1 MYKEVLRS
9 IEDIS
14 LFPVISIVIF
24 IAFFT
29 VLMVYVIRM
38 DRRSVKQMASLPLD
52 TQEPE
57 LTPISPNGQMH

>member
-9 IEDIS
+9 IQDIS
-14 LFPVISIVIF
+14 LFPVIAIVIF